1 MKSSKEW
8 PTKELPGSPRRGHTY
23 VSAFPGL
30 PEKRGPQTVCSMSR
44 ITAPREERKEII
56 NSSHKKGHADG
67 DSGCVSLIHTT
78 TFQINQLLPGD
89 RSRGLQAGLAKVPL
103 REQQPSNC

>member
-1 MKSSKEW
+1 MKAAKSGQQRNS
-8 PTKELPGSPRRGHTY
+8 LVHQGGAAHTCAA
-23 VSAFPGL
+23 SPGL
-30 PEKRGPQTVCSMSR
+30 PEKRGPQTVSSKSS
-44 ITAPREERKEII
+44 ITAPREERKGII

-89 RSRGLQAGLAKVPL
+89 GSSKLV
-103 REQQPSNC
+103 

>member
-1 MKSSKEW
+1 MLNKECLGNHSNEKQQRVANKGIPW
-8 PTKELPGSPRRGHTY
+8 FTKEGPHIRTCAAS
-23 VSAFPGL
+23 PGL
-30 PEKRGPQTVCSMSR
+30 PEKRGPQTVSSKSR
-44 ITAPREERKEII
+44 ITARREERKGII

-89 RSRGLQAGLAKVPL
+89 GSSKLV
-103 REQQPSNC
+103 